1 MNADIAAVPDAQRA
15 TEGALEEFPQPKC
28 LALIV
33 SKGTLDQAYPPL
45 VMATT
50 AASMGWEVAIFFT
63 FYGLDIVH
71 KDRMPKLSVSPV
83 GNPAMP
89 PPMKKVPVHI
99 PTLIGAL
106 PGMSSAATKMMKSW
120 MQKAHLAT
128 IPELL
133 EIANEL
139 GVRMYACN
147 TTLNVMGVSKDDLID
162 GVEFAG
168 APAFLDFAGDSD
180 VQLFI

>member
-1 MNADIAAVPDAQRA
+1 MTVEIATAPDAQEA
-15 TEGALEEFPQPKC
+15 PEDFPEPKR

-89 PPMKKVPVHI
+89 PPIKKVPVHI
-99 PTLIGAL
+99 PTLVGAL
-106 PGMSSAATKMMKSW
+106 PGMKSAATKMMKSW
-120 MQKAHLAT
+120 ISKTNLAS

-133 EIANEL
+133 EIAREL
-139 GVRMYACN
+139 GIRMYACN
-147 TTLNVMGVSKDDLID
+147 TTLTVMGVSKEDLID

-168 APAFLDFAGDSD
+168 APAFLDFAGESD

>member
-1 MNADIAAVPDAQRA
+1 MNGDSAVVPVAREA
-15 TEGALEEFPQPKC
+15 PGGVPQPKR

-71 KDRMPKLSVSPV
+71 EKRMPKLSVSPV

-99 PTLIGAL
+99 PTLVGAL
-106 PGMSSAATKMMKSW
+106 PGMKSAATKMMKSW
-120 MQKAHLAT
+120 MSKSNLAS

-133 EIANEL
+133 EIAREL
-139 GVRMYACN
+139 GIHMYACN
-147 TTLNVMGVSKDDLID
+147 TTLNVMGVSKEDLVD
-162 GVEFAG
+162 GIEFAG
-168 APAFLDFAGDSD
+168 APAFLDFAGESD

>member
-1 MNADIAAVPDAQRA
+1 VKADAAVVPDSQA
-15 TEGALEEFPQPKC
+15 EEERYPKPKR

-50 AASMGWEVAIFFT
+50 AASMGWEVGIFFT

-71 KDRMPKLSVSPV
+71 KQRMPKLSVSPV

-89 PPMKKVPVHI
+89 PPVKKVPVHI
-99 PTLIGAL
+99 PTLVGAL
-106 PGMSSAATKMMKSW
+106 PGMKSAATKMMKSW
-120 MQKAHLAT
+120 MSNANLASV
-128 IPELL
+128 PELL
-133 EIANEL
+133 EIAKEL
-139 GVRMYACN
+139 GIQMYACN
-147 TTLNVMGVSKDDLID
+147 TTLAVMGVSKEDLIEA
-162 GVEFAG
+162 VEFAG

>member
-1 MNADIAAVPDAQRA
+1 MSA
-15 TEGALEEFPQPKC
+15 EALGLDQSGSPEEVHEPKR

-50 AASMGWEVAIFFT
+50 AASMGWEVGIFFT

-71 KDRMPKLSVSPV
+71 KDRLPKLSVSPV

-89 PPMKKVPVHI
+89 PPIKSVPVRV
-99 PTLIGAL
+99 PTLVGAL
-106 PGMSSAATKMMKSW
+106 PGMKVAATKMMKGW
-120 MQKAHLAT
+120 MAKANLASV
-128 IPELL
+128 PELL
-133 EIANEL
+133 GIAGEL

-147 TTLNVMGVSKDDLID
+147 TTLAVMGVTKEDLIE
-162 GVEFAG
+162 GIEFAG
-168 APAFLDFAGDSD
+168 APAFLDFAGSSD

>member
-1 MNADIAAVPDAQRA
+1 MKADIAVVPDVQ
-15 TEGALEEFPQPKC
+15 GIPEELPQPKR

-50 AASMGWEVAIFFT
+50 AASMGWEVASFFT

-89 PPMKKVPVHI
+89 PPVKKVPVHI
-99 PTLIGAL
+99 PTLVGAL
-106 PGMSSAATKMMKSW
+106 PGMKAAATKMMKNW
-120 MQKAHLAT
+120 MERANLAS

-133 EIANEL
+133 DIANEL
-139 GVRMYACN
+139 GIRMYAC
-147 TTLNVMGVSKDDLID
+147 TRRSTLWGFRRKI
-162 GVEFAG
+162 
-168 APAFLDFAGDSD
+168 
-180 VQLFI
+180 

>member
-1 MNADIAAVPDAQRA
+1 MKADIALVAEAQGSP
-15 TEGALEEFPQPKC
+15 EGLPQPKR

-71 KDRMPKLSVSPV
+71 KDRLPKLAVSPI

-99 PTLIGAL
+99 PTLVGAL
-106 PGMSSAATKMMKSW
+106 PGMKTAATKMMKSW
-120 MQKAHLAT
+120 TAKANLAS
-128 IPELL
+128 IPELI

-139 GVRMYACN
+139 GIQMYACN
-147 TTLNVMGVSKDDLID
+147 TTLNVMGVSKEDLID

>member
-1 MNADIAAVPDAQRA
+1 MKVDATIAPDA
-15 TEGALEEFPQPKC
+15 EEVAEAPPRPKR

-33 SKGTLDQAYPPL
+33 SKGTLDEAYPPL

-50 AASMGWEVAIFFT
+50 AASMGWDVAIFFT
-63 FYGLDIVH
+63 FYGLDVVH
-71 KDRMPKLSVSPV
+71 KDRMPKLSVSPI

-106 PGMSSAATKMMKSW
+106 PGMKSAATKMMRSW
-120 MQKAHLAT
+120 VSKANLAS

-133 EIANEL
+133 EIADEL
-139 GVRMYACN
+139 GIRMYACN
-147 TTLNVMGVSKDDLID
+147 TTLNVMGVEKKDLIE

-168 APAFLDFAGDSD
+168 APAFLDFAGESD
-180 VQLFI
+180 VQLFV

>member
-1 MNADIAAVPDAQRA
+1 MKAEITAVADAQEA
-15 TEGALEEFPQPKC
+15 TESFHQPKR

-71 KDRMPKLSVSPV
+71 RVRMPKLAVSPV

-89 PPMKKVPVHI
+89 PPVKKVPVHI
-99 PTLIGAL
+99 PTLVGAL
-106 PGMSSAATKMMKSW
+106 PGMKSAATKMMKSW
-120 MQKAHLAT
+120 MSKANLAS

-133 EIANEL
+133 EIAKEL

-147 TTLNVMGVSKDDLID
+147 TTLNVMNVSREDLID

-168 APAFLDFAGDSD
+168 APAFLDFAGESD